1 MMITVD
7 PHPLLDL
14 RLLLTR
20 WPRPL
25 ADRDAPEWLSALADL
40 ERPPEALA
48 VPDHRVKLKV
58 RDLLRVGGFKPA
70 GRSKP
75 CSEYIR
81 GMATKGRFPLINPA
95 VDACNLACLHGGLP
109 VSMVDADLLV
119 GEDLRIG
126 IASAGSSYVFN
137 ASGQVIKLDGLLCL
151 FDAEGPCANSVKDAQ
166 RTKTH
171 PGSTRTLSMI
181 WGTQDLPGL
190 ADEVLTWYQQT
201 IERLGGVTETIAPGS
216 ARA

>member
-1 MMITVD
+1 MNISVD
-7 PHPLLDL
+7 PHPVLDL
-14 RLLLTR
+14 RLVFTR
-20 WPRPL
+20 WPLPL
-25 ADRDAPEWLSALADL
+25 GEVEAPPWLAELARLDQ
-40 ERPPEALA
+40 PPQALA
-48 VPDHRVKLKV
+48 VPDDLVKLKV

-81 GMATKGRFPLINPA
+81 AMTAKGRFPEINPA

-119 GEDLRIG
+119 GDALRIG
-126 IASAGSSYVFN
+126 IAPAGSSYVFN

-151 FDAEGPCANSVKDAQ
+151 FDADGPCANSVKDAQ

-171 PGSTRTLSMI
+171 HGSTRTLSMI
-181 WGTQDLPGL
+181 WGTTELPGR
-190 ADEVLTWYQQT
+190 ADEVLAWYTQT
-201 IERLGGVTETIAPGS
+201 IGRLGGVTRTISEGIAS
-216 ARA
+216 A